1 MNMAEKKFL
10 SWVGYKNEDNQAA
23 NTPGTPAAP
32 TASAMDRIRELES
45 QLADMR
51 SRRDI
56 TGLTRE
62 EFEILAS
69 ETAMTLIKTAQSREA
84 RAIAIAEKAVADAT
98 RAAKQAIE
106 SAEMKAKQVL
116 SAAEGRG
123 RKYLQAAQDEAAEIT
138 GTALAE
144 AERLVE
150 AREREAA
157 ALASSARREAE
168 RLITT
173 ATSDIL
179 DFKSWLMSAIQESER
194 LHRIQTQSL
203 ASAEEAIKQTRGRLS
218 SAFEK
223 LAALGADIE
232 ANIGEGNRPHAKAFI
247 RKATK
252 EVRGEEDVPEVPSR
266 TRAKNSPAKK
276 KPAARKKT
284 SKRK

>member
-1 MNMAEKKFL
+1 MDMAEKNFL
-10 SWVGYKNEDNQAA
+10 SWVGYKNEDNQTTNKA
-23 NTPGTPAAP
+23 GTPAAP
-32 TASAMDRIRELES
+32 SASAMDRIRELES

-84 RAIAIAEKAVADAT
+84 RAVAIAEKAVADAT

-106 SAEMKAKQVL
+106 SAELKAKQVL

-138 GTALAE
+138 GTAEAE
-144 AERLVE
+144 AERIVE

-157 ALASSARREAE
+157 ALATSARREAE

-173 ATSDIL
+173 ATSDIA

-232 ANIGEGNRPHAKAFI
+232 ANIGEGNRPHAKAFM
-247 RKATK
+247 RKVAK
-252 EVRGEEDVPEVPSR
+252 EVLGEDEAPARRNTKTS
-266 TRAKNSPAKK
+266 AKK

>member
-1 MNMAEKKFL
+1 MAEKNFL
-10 SWVGYKNEDNQAA
+10 SWVGYKNEDNQTP
-23 NTPGTPAAP
+23 NKPGTAAAP
-32 TASAMDRIRELES
+32 SASAMDRIRELEA

-84 RAIAIAEKAVADAT
+84 RAISIAEKAVSDAT

-138 GTALAE
+138 SSAEAE

-150 AREREAA
+150 AREREAH

-173 ATSDIL
+173 ATSDIA

-247 RKATK
+247 RKMTK
-252 EVRGEEDVPEVPSR
+252 EVRGEDDAPVRRSSKSS
-266 TRAKNSPAKK
+266 TKK

-284 SKRK
+284 TKRK

>member
-1 MNMAEKKFL
+1 MAEKNFL
-10 SWVGYKNEDNQAA
+10 SWVGYKNEDNQTP
-23 NTPGTPAAP
+23 NKPGTAAAP
-32 TASAMDRIRELES
+32 SASAMDRIRELEA

-84 RAIAIAEKAVADAT
+84 RAVAIAEKAVSDAT

-138 GTALAE
+138 SSAEAE

-150 AREREAA
+150 AREREAN

-173 ATSDIL
+173 ATSDIA

-232 ANIGEGNRPHAKAFI
+232 ANIGEGNRPHAKAFV
-247 RKATK
+247 RKMTK
-252 EVRGEEDVPEVPSR
+252 EVRGEDDAPVRRSSKSS
-266 TRAKNSPAKK
+266 TKK

-284 SKRK
+284 TKRK

>member
-1 MNMAEKKFL
+1 MAEKNFL
-10 SWVGYKNEDNQAA
+10 SWVGYKNEDNQTP
-23 NTPGTPAAP
+23 NKPGTAAAP
-32 TASAMDRIRELES
+32 SASAMDRIRELEA

-84 RAIAIAEKAVADAT
+84 RAISIAEKAVSDAT

-138 GTALAE
+138 SSAEAE

-173 ATSDIL
+173 ATSDIA

-232 ANIGEGNRPHAKAFI
+232 ANIGEGNRPHAKAFV
-247 RKATK
+247 RKMTK
-252 EVRGEEDVPEVPSR
+252 EVRGEDDAPVRRSSKSS
-266 TRAKNSPAKK
+266 TKK

-284 SKRK
+284 TKRK

>member
-1 MNMAEKKFL
+1 MAEKNFL
-10 SWVGYKNEDNQAA
+10 SWVGYKNEDNQTP
-23 NTPGTPAAP
+23 NKPGTAAAP
-32 TASAMDRIRELES
+32 SASAMDRIRELEA

-84 RAIAIAEKAVADAT
+84 RAISIAEKAVSDAT

-138 GTALAE
+138 GSAEAE

-150 AREREAA
+150 AREREAN

-173 ATSDIL
+173 ATSDIA

-247 RKATK
+247 RKMTK
-252 EVRGEEDVPEVPSR
+252 EVRGEDDAPVRRSSKSS
-266 TRAKNSPAKK
+266 TKK

-284 SKRK
+284 TKRK

>member
-1 MNMAEKKFL
+1 MAEKNFL
-10 SWVGYKNEDNQAA
+10 SWVGYKNEDNQTP
-23 NTPGTPAAP
+23 NKPGTPAAP
-32 TASAMDRIRELES
+32 SASAMDRIRELEA

-84 RAIAIAEKAVADAT
+84 RAISIAEKAVSDAT

-138 GTALAE
+138 SSAEAE

-150 AREREAA
+150 AREREAN

-173 ATSDIL
+173 ATSDIA

-232 ANIGEGNRPHAKAFI
+232 ANIGEGNRPHAKAFV
-247 RKATK
+247 RKMTK
-252 EVRGEEDVPEVPSR
+252 EVRGEDDAPVRRSSKSS
-266 TRAKNSPAKK
+266 TKK

-284 SKRK
+284 TKRK

>member
-1 MNMAEKKFL
+1 MAEKNFL
-10 SWVGYKNEDNQAA
+10 SWVGYKNEDNQTP
-23 NTPGTPAAP
+23 NKPGTPAAP
-32 TASAMDRIRELES
+32 SASAMDRIRELEA

-84 RAIAIAEKAVADAT
+84 RAISIAEKAVSDAT

-138 GTALAE
+138 SSAEAE

-150 AREREAA
+150 AREREAN
-157 ALASSARREAE
+157 ALANSARREAE

-173 ATSDIL
+173 ATSDIA

-247 RKATK
+247 RKMTK
-252 EVRGEEDVPEVPSR
+252 EVRGEDDAPVRRSSKSS
-266 TRAKNSPAKK
+266 TKK

-284 SKRK
+284 TKRK

>member
-1 MNMAEKKFL
+1 MAEKNFL
-10 SWVGYKNEDNQAA
+10 SWVGYKNEDNQTP
-23 NTPGTPAAP
+23 NKPGTPAAP
-32 TASAMDRIRELES
+32 SASAMDRIRELEA

-84 RAIAIAEKAVADAT
+84 RAISIAEKAVSDAT

-138 GTALAE
+138 SSAEAE

-150 AREREAA
+150 AREREAN

-173 ATSDIL
+173 ATSDIA

-232 ANIGEGNRPHAKAFI
+232 ANIGEGNRPHAKAFV
-247 RKATK
+247 RKMTK
-252 EVRGEEDVPEVPSR
+252 EVRGEDDAPVRRSSKSS
-266 TRAKNSPAKK
+266 TKK
-276 KPAARKKT
+276 KLAARKKT
-284 SKRK
+284 TKRK

>member
-1 MNMAEKKFL
+1 MAEKNFL
-10 SWVGYKNEDNQAA
+10 SWVGYKNEDNQTP
-23 NTPGTPAAP
+23 NKPGTAAAP
-32 TASAMDRIRELES
+32 SASAMDRIRELEA

-84 RAIAIAEKAVADAT
+84 RAISIAEKAVSDAT

-138 GTALAE
+138 SSAEAE

-173 ATSDIL
+173 ATSDIA

-247 RKATK
+247 RKMTK
-252 EVRGEEDVPEVPSR
+252 EVRGEDDAPVRRSSKSS
-266 TRAKNSPAKK
+266 TKK

-284 SKRK
+284 TKRK

>member
-1 MNMAEKKFL
+1 MAEKNFL
-10 SWVGYKNEDNQAA
+10 SWVGYKNEDNQTP
-23 NTPGTPAAP
+23 NKPGTAAAP
-32 TASAMDRIRELES
+32 SASAMDRIRELEA

-84 RAIAIAEKAVADAT
+84 RAISIAEKAVSDAT

-106 SAEMKAKQVL
+106 SAELKAKQVL

-138 GTALAE
+138 GTAEAE

-150 AREREAA
+150 AREREAN

-173 ATSDIL
+173 ATSDIA

-218 SAFEK
+218 TAFEK

-247 RKATK
+247 RKMTK
-252 EVRGEEDVPEVPSR
+252 EVRGEDDAPVRRSSKSS
-266 TRAKNSPAKK
+266 TKK

-284 SKRK
+284 TKRK

>member
-1 MNMAEKKFL
+1 MAEKNFL
-10 SWVGYKNEDNQAA
+10 SWVGYKNEDNQTP
-23 NTPGTPAAP
+23 NKPGTAAAP
-32 TASAMDRIRELES
+32 SASAMDRIRELEA

-84 RAIAIAEKAVADAT
+84 RAVAIAEKAVADAT

-138 GTALAE
+138 GSAAAE

-150 AREREAA
+150 AREREAN

-173 ATSDIL
+173 ATSDIA

-247 RKATK
+247 RKMTK
-252 EVRGEEDVPEVPSR
+252 EVRGEDDAPVRRSSKSS
-266 TRAKNSPAKK
+266 TKK
-276 KPAARKKT
+276 KPAARKNT
-284 SKRK
+284 TKRK

>member
-1 MNMAEKKFL
+1 MAEKNFL
-10 SWVGYKNEDNQAA
+10 SWVGYKNEDNQTP
-23 NTPGTPAAP
+23 NKPGTAAAP
-32 TASAMDRIRELES
+32 SASAMDRIRELEA

-84 RAIAIAEKAVADAT
+84 RAISIAEKAVSDAT

-138 GTALAE
+138 SSAEAE

-150 AREREAA
+150 AREREAN

-173 ATSDIL
+173 ATSDIA

-247 RKATK
+247 RKMTK
-252 EVRGEEDVPEVPSR
+252 EVRGEDDAPVRRSSKSS
-266 TRAKNSPAKK
+266 TKK

-284 SKRK
+284 TKRK

>member
-1 MNMAEKKFL
+1 MAEKNFL
-10 SWVGYKNEDNQAA
+10 SWVGYKNEDNQTP
-23 NTPGTPAAP
+23 NKPGTPAAP
-32 TASAMDRIRELES
+32 SVSAMDRIRELEA

-84 RAIAIAEKAVADAT
+84 RAISIAEKAVSDAT

-138 GTALAE
+138 GSAEAE

-150 AREREAA
+150 AREREAN

-173 ATSDIL
+173 ATSDIA

-247 RKATK
+247 RKMTK
-252 EVRGEEDVPEVPSR
+252 EVRGEDDAPVRRSSKSS
-266 TRAKNSPAKK
+266 TKK

-284 SKRK
+284 TKRK

>member
-1 MNMAEKKFL
+1 MAEKKFL
-10 SWVGYKNEDNQAA
+10 SWVGYKNEDTQTTTTAA
-23 NTPGTPAAP
+23 GTPAAP

-45 QLADMR
+45 QLADLR

-84 RAIAIAEKAVADAT
+84 RAVAIAEKAVADAT
-98 RAAKQAIE
+98 RNAKQAIE
-106 SAEMKAKQVL
+106 SAELKAKQVL

-123 RKYLQAAQDEAAEIT
+123 RKYLQAAQDEATEIT
-138 GTALAE
+138 GAAVAE
-144 AERLVE
+144 AERLVA

-173 ATSDIL
+173 ATSDIA

-203 ASAEEAIKQTRGRLS
+203 ASAEEAIKQTRARLS

-223 LAALGADIE
+223 LAALGSDIE
-232 ANIGEGNRPHAKAFI
+232 ANIGDGHRPNAKAFI
-247 RKATK
+247 RNATK
-252 EVRGEEDVPEVPSR
+252 EVRGDEDVPEVPSR
-266 TRAKNSPAKK
+266 RAPKKSPAKK
-276 KPAARKKT
+276 KSAARKKT

>member
-1 MNMAEKKFL
+1 MAEKNFL
-10 SWVGYKNEDNQAA
+10 SWVGYKNEDNQTP
-23 NTPGTPAAP
+23 NKPGTPAAP
-32 TASAMDRIRELES
+32 SASAMDRIRELEA

-84 RAIAIAEKAVADAT
+84 RAISIAEKAVSDAT

-138 GTALAE
+138 GSAEAE

-150 AREREAA
+150 AREREAN

-173 ATSDIL
+173 ATSDIA

-247 RKATK
+247 RKMTK
-252 EVRGEEDVPEVPSR
+252 EVRGEDDAPVRRSSKSS
-266 TRAKNSPAKK
+266 TKK

-284 SKRK
+284 TKRK

>member
-1 MNMAEKKFL
+1 MAEKNFL
-10 SWVGYKNEDNQAA
+10 SWVGYKNEDNQDA
-23 NTPGTPAAP
+23 NKGGTAAAP
-32 TASAMDRIRELES
+32 TASAMDRIRELEA

-84 RAIAIAEKAVADAT
+84 RAVAIAEKAVADAT

-123 RKYLQAAQDEAAEIT
+123 REYLQAAQDEASEIT
-138 GTALAE
+138 GSAMAE

-150 AREREAA
+150 AREREAH
-157 ALASSARREAE
+157 ALAMSARREAE

-173 ATSDIL
+173 ATSDIA

-223 LAALGADIE
+223 LAALGSDIE
-232 ANIGEGNRPHAKAFI
+232 ASIGDGNRPNAKAFI
-247 RKATK
+247 RKANK
-252 EVRGEEDVPEVPSR
+252 ELRGEQDVPEVPTRR
-266 TRAKNSPAKK
+266 TPKSSAKK

>member
-1 MNMAEKKFL
+1 MAEKNFL
-10 SWVGYKNEDNQAA
+10 SWVGYKNEDNQTP
-23 NTPGTPAAP
+23 NKPGTPAAP
-32 TASAMDRIRELES
+32 SASAMDRIRELEA

-84 RAIAIAEKAVADAT
+84 RAISIAEKAVSDAT

-138 GTALAE
+138 SSAEAE

-150 AREREAA
+150 AREREAD

-173 ATSDIL
+173 ATSDIA

-247 RKATK
+247 RKMTK
-252 EVRGEEDVPEVPSR
+252 EVRGEDDAPVRRSSKSS
-266 TRAKNSPAKK
+266 TKK

>member
-1 MNMAEKKFL
+1 MDMAEKNFL
-10 SWVGYKNEDNQAA
+10 SWVGYKNEDNQTP
-23 NTPGTPAAP
+23 NKPGTAAAP
-32 TASAMDRIRELES
+32 SASAMDRIRELEA

-84 RAIAIAEKAVADAT
+84 RAISIAEKAVSDAT

-138 GTALAE
+138 GSAEAE

-150 AREREAA
+150 AREREAN

-173 ATSDIL
+173 ATSDIA

-247 RKATK
+247 RKMTK
-252 EVRGEEDVPEVPSR
+252 EVRGEDDAPVRRSSKSS
-266 TRAKNSPAKK
+266 TKK

-284 SKRK
+284 TKRK

>member
-1 MNMAEKKFL
+1 MAEKNFL
-10 SWVGYKNEDNQAA
+10 SWVGYKNEDNQTP
-23 NTPGTPAAP
+23 NKPGTPAAP
-32 TASAMDRIRELES
+32 SASAMDRIRELEA

-84 RAIAIAEKAVADAT
+84 RAISIAEKAVSDAT

-138 GTALAE
+138 SSAEAE

-150 AREREAA
+150 AREREAH

-173 ATSDIL
+173 ATSDIA

-232 ANIGEGNRPHAKAFI
+232 ANIGEGNRPHAKAFV
-247 RKATK
+247 RKMTK
-252 EVRGEEDVPEVPSR
+252 EVRGEDDAPVRRSSKSS
-266 TRAKNSPAKK
+266 TKK

-284 SKRK
+284 TKRK

>member
-1 MNMAEKKFL
+1 MAEKNFL
-10 SWVGYKNEDNQAA
+10 SWVGYKNEDNQTP
-23 NTPGTPAAP
+23 NKPGTPAAP
-32 TASAMDRIRELES
+32 SASAMDRIRELEA

-84 RAIAIAEKAVADAT
+84 RAISIAEKAVSDAT

-138 GTALAE
+138 SSAEAE

-150 AREREAA
+150 AREREAN
-157 ALASSARREAE
+157 ALASSARHEAE

-173 ATSDIL
+173 ATSDIA

-247 RKATK
+247 RKMTK
-252 EVRGEEDVPEVPSR
+252 EVRGEDDAPVRRSSKSS
-266 TRAKNSPAKK
+266 TKK

-284 SKRK
+284 TKRK

>member
-1 MNMAEKKFL
+1 MAEKNFL
-10 SWVGYKNEDNQAA
+10 SWVGYKNEENQKTNVA
-23 NTPGTPAAP
+23 GTPAAP
-32 TASAMDRIRELES
+32 SASAMDRIRELES

-84 RAIAIAEKAVADAT
+84 RAVAIAEKAVADAT

-116 SAAEGRG
+116 AAAEGRG
-123 RKYLQAAQDEAAEIT
+123 RKYLQAAQDEAVEIT
-138 GTALAE
+138 GTAQAE
-144 AERLVE
+144 AERIVE

-157 ALASSARREAE
+157 ALATSARREAE

-173 ATSDIL
+173 ATSDIA

-232 ANIGEGNRPHAKAFI
+232 ANIGEGNRPHVKSFMRKVAKD
-247 RKATK
+247 
-252 EVRGEEDVPEVPSR
+252 VRGDDAAPARR
-266 TRAKNSPAKK
+266 TAKSSANK

>member
-1 MNMAEKKFL
+1 MAEKNFL
-10 SWVGYKNEDNQAA
+10 SWVGYKNEDNQTP
-23 NTPGTPAAP
+23 NKPGTAAAP
-32 TASAMDRIRELES
+32 SVSAMDRIRELEA

-84 RAIAIAEKAVADAT
+84 RAVAIAEKAVADAT

-138 GTALAE
+138 GSAEAE

-150 AREREAA
+150 AREREAN

-173 ATSDIL
+173 ATSDIA

-247 RKATK
+247 RKMTK
-252 EVRGEEDVPEVPSR
+252 EVRGEDDAPVRRSSKSS
-266 TRAKNSPAKK
+266 TKK

-284 SKRK
+284 TKRK

>member
-1 MNMAEKKFL
+1 MDMAEKNFL
-10 SWVGYKNEDNQAA
+10 SWVGYKNEDNQTP
-23 NTPGTPAAP
+23 NKPGTAAAP
-32 TASAMDRIRELES
+32 SASAMDRIRELEA

-84 RAIAIAEKAVADAT
+84 RAISIAEKAVSDAT

-138 GTALAE
+138 GSAEAE

-150 AREREAA
+150 AREREAN

-173 ATSDIL
+173 ATSDIA

-218 SAFEK
+218 TAFEK

-247 RKATK
+247 RKMTK
-252 EVRGEEDVPEVPSR
+252 EVRGEDDAPVRRSSKSS
-266 TRAKNSPAKK
+266 TKK

-284 SKRK
+284 TKRK

>member
-1 MNMAEKKFL
+1 MAEKNFL
-10 SWVGYKNEDNQAA
+10 SWVGYKNEDNQTP
-23 NTPGTPAAP
+23 NKPGTAAAP
-32 TASAMDRIRELES
+32 SASAMDRIRELEA

-84 RAIAIAEKAVADAT
+84 RAISIAEKAVSDAT

-138 GTALAE
+138 GSAEAE

-150 AREREAA
+150 AREREAN

-173 ATSDIL
+173 ATSDIA

-247 RKATK
+247 RKMTK
-252 EVRGEEDVPEVPSR
+252 EVRREDDAPVRRSSKSS
-266 TRAKNSPAKK
+266 TKK

-284 SKRK
+284 TKRK

>member
-1 MNMAEKKFL
+1 MAEKNFL
-10 SWVGYKNEDNQAA
+10 SWVGYKNEDNQTP
-23 NTPGTPAAP
+23 NKPGTPAAP
-32 TASAMDRIRELES
+32 SASAMDRIRELEA

-84 RAIAIAEKAVADAT
+84 RAISIAEKAVSDAT

-138 GTALAE
+138 SSAEAE

-150 AREREAA
+150 AREREAN

-173 ATSDIL
+173 ATSDIA

-232 ANIGEGNRPHAKAFI
+232 ANIGEGNQLFKC
-247 RKATK
+247 T
-252 EVRGEEDVPEVPSR
+252 
-266 TRAKNSPAKK
+266 
-276 KPAARKKT
+276 
-284 SKRK
+284 

>member
-1 MNMAEKKFL
+1 MAEKNFL
-10 SWVGYKNEDNQAA
+10 SWVGYKNEDNQTP
-23 NTPGTPAAP
+23 NKPGTAAAP
-32 TASAMDRIRELES
+32 SASAMDRIRELEA

-84 RAIAIAEKAVADAT
+84 RAISIAEKAVSDAT

-138 GTALAE
+138 SSAEAE

-150 AREREAA
+150 AREREAN
-157 ALASSARREAE
+157 ALANSARREAE

-173 ATSDIL
+173 ATSDIA

-247 RKATK
+247 RKMTK
-252 EVRGEEDVPEVPSR
+252 EVRGEDDAPVRRSSKSS
-266 TRAKNSPAKK
+266 TKK

-284 SKRK
+284 TKRK

>member
-1 MNMAEKKFL
+1 MAEKNFL
-10 SWVGYKNEDNQAA
+10 SWVGYKNEDNQAS
-23 NTPGTPAAP
+23 NKGGTAAAP

-69 ETAMTLIKTAQSREA
+69 ETAMNLIKTAQSREA
-84 RAIAIAEKAVADAT
+84 RAVATAEKAIGDAT
-98 RAAKQAIE
+98 RAARQAIE

-123 RKYLQAAQDEAAEIT
+123 RKYLQAAEEEAAELT
-138 GTALAE
+138 STAE
-144 AERLVE
+144 AEAESLLQ
-150 AREREAA
+150 AKEREAA
-157 ALASSARREAE
+157 ALANSARREAE
-168 RLITT
+168 RLITE
-173 ATSDIL
+173 ATGDIA

-203 ASAEEAIKQTRGRLS
+203 ASAEEAIKQTRARLAT
-218 SAFEK
+218 AFER
-223 LAALGADIE
+223 LAALGSDIE
-232 ANIGEGNRPHAKAFI
+232 ANIGSGNRPNAKAFI

-252 EVRGEEDVPEVPSR
+252 QLHSDEDIPEVPSR
-266 TRAKNSPAKK
+266 TRAKKSSAKK

>member
-1 MNMAEKKFL
+1 MAEKNFL
-10 SWVGYKNEDNQAA
+10 SWVGYKNEDNQTP
-23 NTPGTPAAP
+23 NKPGTAAAP
-32 TASAMDRIRELES
+32 SASAMDRIRELEA

-84 RAIAIAEKAVADAT
+84 RAVAIAEKAVADAT

-138 GTALAE
+138 GTAEAE
-144 AERLVE
+144 AEQLVE

-157 ALASSARREAE
+157 ALASNARREAE

-173 ATSDIL
+173 ATSDIA

-218 SAFEK
+218 TAFEK

-232 ANIGEGNRPHAKAFI
+232 ANLGEGNRPHAKSFI
-247 RKATK
+247 RKMTK
-252 EVRGEEDVPEVPSR
+252 EVRGEDDAPVRRSSKSS
-266 TRAKNSPAKK
+266 TKK

-284 SKRK
+284 TKRK

>member
-1 MNMAEKKFL
+1 MAEKNFL
-10 SWVGYKNEDNQAA
+10 SWVGYKNEDNQTP
-23 NTPGTPAAP
+23 NKPGTAAAP
-32 TASAMDRIRELES
+32 SASAMDRIRELEA

-84 RAIAIAEKAVADAT
+84 RAISIAEKAVSDAT

-138 GTALAE
+138 GSAEAE

-173 ATSDIL
+173 ATSDIA

-247 RKATK
+247 RKMTK
-252 EVRGEEDVPEVPSR
+252 EVRGEDDAPVRRSSKSS
-266 TRAKNSPAKK
+266 TKK

-284 SKRK
+284 TKRK

>member
-1 MNMAEKKFL
+1 MAEKNFL
-10 SWVGYKNEDNQAA
+10 SWVGYKNEDNQTP
-23 NTPGTPAAP
+23 NKPGTAAAP
-32 TASAMDRIRELES
+32 SASAMDRIRELEA

-84 RAIAIAEKAVADAT
+84 RAISIAEKAVSDAT

-138 GTALAE
+138 SSAEAE

-150 AREREAA
+150 AREREAN
-157 ALASSARREAE
+157 ALASSARHEAE

-173 ATSDIL
+173 ATSDIA

-232 ANIGEGNRPHAKAFI
+232 ANIGEGNRPHAKAFV
-247 RKATK
+247 RKMTK
-252 EVRGEEDVPEVPSR
+252 EVRGEDDAPVRRSSKSS
-266 TRAKNSPAKK
+266 TKK

-284 SKRK
+284 TKRK

>member
-1 MNMAEKKFL
+1 MAEKNFL
-10 SWVGYKNEDNQAA
+10 SWVGYKNEDNQTP
-23 NTPGTPAAP
+23 NKPGTAAAP
-32 TASAMDRIRELES
+32 SASAMDRIRELEA

-84 RAIAIAEKAVADAT
+84 RAISIAEKAVSDAT

-138 GTALAE
+138 GSAEAE

-150 AREREAA
+150 AREREAN

-173 ATSDIL
+173 ATSDIA

-218 SAFEK
+218 TAFEK

-247 RKATK
+247 RKMTK
-252 EVRGEEDVPEVPSR
+252 EVRGEDDAPVRRSSKSS
-266 TRAKNSPAKK
+266 TKK

-284 SKRK
+284 TKRK

>member
-1 MNMAEKKFL
+1 MAEKNFL
-10 SWVGYKNEDNQAA
+10 SWVGYKNEDNQTP
-23 NTPGTPAAP
+23 NKPGTAAAP
-32 TASAMDRIRELES
+32 SASAMDRIRELEA

-84 RAIAIAEKAVADAT
+84 RAISIAEKAVSDAT

-123 RKYLQAAQDEAAEIT
+123 RKYLQVAQDEAAEIT
-138 GTALAE
+138 SSAEAE

-150 AREREAA
+150 AREREAN
-157 ALASSARREAE
+157 ALANSARREAE

-173 ATSDIL
+173 ATSDIA

-232 ANIGEGNRPHAKAFI
+232 ANIGEGNRPHAKAFV
-247 RKATK
+247 RKMTK
-252 EVRGEEDVPEVPSR
+252 EVRGEDDAPVRRSSKSS
-266 TRAKNSPAKK
+266 TKK

-284 SKRK
+284 TKRK

>member
-1 MNMAEKKFL
+1 MAEKNFL
-10 SWVGYKNEDNQAA
+10 SWVGYKNEDNQTP
-23 NTPGTPAAP
+23 NKPGTAAAP
-32 TASAMDRIRELES
+32 SASAMDRIRELEA

-84 RAIAIAEKAVADAT
+84 RAISIAEKAVSDAT

-138 GTALAE
+138 SSAEAE

-150 AREREAA
+150 AREREAH

-173 ATSDIL
+173 ATSDIA

-232 ANIGEGNRPHAKAFI
+232 ANIGEGNRPHAKAFV
-247 RKATK
+247 RKMTK
-252 EVRGEEDVPEVPSR
+252 EVRGEDDAPVRRSSKSS
-266 TRAKNSPAKK
+266 TKK

-284 SKRK
+284 TKRK

>member
-1 MNMAEKKFL
+1 MAEKNFL
-10 SWVGYKNEDNQAA
+10 SWVGYKNEDNQTP
-23 NTPGTPAAP
+23 NKPGTAAAP
-32 TASAMDRIRELES
+32 SASAMDRIRELEA

-84 RAIAIAEKAVADAT
+84 RAISIAEKAVSDAT

-123 RKYLQAAQDEAAEIT
+123 RKYLQVAQDEAAEIT
-138 GTALAE
+138 SSAEAE

-150 AREREAA
+150 AREREAN

-173 ATSDIL
+173 ATSDIA

-247 RKATK
+247 RKMTK
-252 EVRGEEDVPEVPSR
+252 EVRGEDDAPVRRSSKPS
-266 TRAKNSPAKK
+266 TKK

-284 SKRK
+284 TKRK

>member
-1 MNMAEKKFL
+1 MAEKNFL
-10 SWVGYKNEDNQAA
+10 SWVGYKNEDNQTP
-23 NTPGTPAAP
+23 NKPGTPAAP
-32 TASAMDRIRELES
+32 SASAMDRIRELEA

-84 RAIAIAEKAVADAT
+84 RAISIAEKAVSDAT

-138 GTALAE
+138 SSAEAE

-150 AREREAA
+150 AREREAN

-173 ATSDIL
+173 ATSDIA

-247 RKATK
+247 RKMTK
-252 EVRGEEDVPEVPSR
+252 EVRGEDDAPVRRSSKSS
-266 TRAKNSPAKK
+266 TKK

-284 SKRK
+284 TKRK

>member
-1 MNMAEKKFL
+1 MAEKNFL
-10 SWVGYKNEDNQAA
+10 SWVGYKNEDNQTP
-23 NTPGTPAAP
+23 NKPGTPAAP
-32 TASAMDRIRELES
+32 SASAMDRIRELEA

-84 RAIAIAEKAVADAT
+84 RAISIAEKAVSDAT

-138 GTALAE
+138 GSAEAE

-173 ATSDIL
+173 ATSDIA

-247 RKATK
+247 RKMTK
-252 EVRGEEDVPEVPSR
+252 EVRGEDDAPVRRSSKSS
-266 TRAKNSPAKK
+266 TKK

-284 SKRK
+284 TKRK

>member
-1 MNMAEKKFL
+1 MAEKNFL
-10 SWVGYKNEDNQAA
+10 SWVGYKNEDNQAS
-23 NTPGTPAAP
+23 NKGGTAAAP

-69 ETAMTLIKTAQSREA
+69 ETAMNLIKTAQSREA
-84 RAIAIAEKAVADAT
+84 RAVATAEKAIGDAT
-98 RAAKQAIE
+98 RAARQAIE

-123 RKYLQAAQDEAAEIT
+123 RKYLQAAEEEAAELT
-138 GTALAE
+138 STAE
-144 AERLVE
+144 AEAESLLQ
-150 AREREAA
+150 AKEREAA
-157 ALASSARREAE
+157 ALANSARREAE
-168 RLITT
+168 RLITE
-173 ATSDIL
+173 ATGDIA

-203 ASAEEAIKQTRGRLS
+203 ASAEEAIKQTRARLAT
-218 SAFEK
+218 AFER
-223 LAALGADIE
+223 LAALGSDIE
-232 ANIGEGNRPHAKAFI
+232 ANIGSGNRPNAKAFI
-247 RKATK
+247 LKATK
-252 EVRGEEDVPEVPSR
+252 QLHSDEDIPEVPSR
-266 TRAKNSPAKK
+266 TRAKKSSAKK

>member
-1 MNMAEKKFL
+1 MAEKNFL
-10 SWVGYKNEDNQAA
+10 SWVGYKNEDNQTP
-23 NTPGTPAAP
+23 NKPGTPAAP
-32 TASAMDRIRELES
+32 SASAMDRIRELEA

-84 RAIAIAEKAVADAT
+84 RAISIAEKAVSDAT

-116 SAAEGRG
+116 SAAEGQG

-138 GTALAE
+138 SSAEAE

-150 AREREAA
+150 AREREAN
-157 ALASSARREAE
+157 ALANSARREAE

-173 ATSDIL
+173 ATSDIA

-247 RKATK
+247 RKMTK
-252 EVRGEEDVPEVPSR
+252 EVRGEDDAPVRRSSKSS
-266 TRAKNSPAKK
+266 TKK

-284 SKRK
+284 TKRK